1 MGSLL
6 PELNKTLMPLN
17 KALMPVAREDSNF
30 KDAPP
35 SLFGAEFAKKA
46 KEHIDHVKATSLP
59 TTRHDHFLSPPP
71 PQQGEKQL
79 ERHWHWPEQP
89 KEGDT
94 RAEPFKGKDPKE
106 LSRPG
111 TDIPHFTKSHKQN
124 CQKYP
129 ESGHGHGTSGS
140 STGSSRKAN
149 VSL

>member
-46 KEHIDHVKATSLP
+46 KEHIDYVKATSLP

-71 PQQGEKQL
+71 PPTGGETAREALALARAAQRGRYESRTFQRKGPK
-79 ERHWHWPEQP
+79 RTEQ
-89 KEGDT
+89 T
-94 RAEPFKGKDPKE
+94 W
-106 LSRPG
+106 
-111 TDIPHFTKSHKQN
+111 N
-124 CQKYP
+124 
-129 ESGHGHGTSGS
+129 
-140 STGSSRKAN
+140 
-149 VSL
+149 